1 MSIQDNANWAIRKAA
16 AAWAA
21 TKAERPVWAAS
32 VFTIDEAIGN
42 MESDLEDRTCLDPM
56 FFFLSKATGKSS
68 RLIVAAEIVVNQ
80 VQAHPSWFS
89 NLSDEEKFG
98 DLDPDKLVEAH
109 IKKEQAEKAS
119 EKDVKNKNK
128 KAENGNSTQE

>member
-1 MSIQDNANWAIRKAA
+1 MSIQDNANWAVRKAA

-21 TKAERPVWAAS
+21 TKADRPVWASS
-32 VFTIDEAIGN
+32 VFTIDEAIEN
-42 MESDLEDRTCLDPM
+42 MESDLEDRTWLDPM

-89 NLSDEEKFG
+89 NLNDEEKFG

-109 IKKEQAEKAS
+109 MKKEQVTKEEKKNSKGKNEEAE
-119 EKDVKNKNK
+119 D
-128 KAENGNSTQE
+128 GNSNQE

>member
-1 MSIQDNANWAIRKAA
+1 MSIQDNANWAVRKAA

-32 VFTIDEAIGN
+32 VFTVDEAIEN
-42 MESDLEDRTCLDPM
+42 MESDLEDRTWLDPM

-89 NLSDEEKFG
+89 NLSDDEKFG
-98 DLDPDKLVEAH
+98 ELDPDKLVEDH
-109 IKKEQAEKAS
+109 IKKEQDRKTKKQESKS
-119 EKDVKNKNK
+119 ESKEAD
-128 KAENGNSTQE
+128 NGDSTQE